1 MVTRKASRTERACA
15 ALFAALFAALLSVA
29 AVGPSAAAAAVPATV
44 VSHGPSGA
52 RQIALTF
59 DDNFRPQLTL
69 ATISV
74 LRQYGVQAT
83 FFVTGVYVTA
93 YPEISRAIVD
103 AGLEVGDHSMTHPFL
118 SKLSYGAMLN
128 EIGGGTRF
136 FEEQMG
142 VRTAPLMRP
151 PYGAYNAT
159 VAEAAGVNGFR
170 YVVLWDVDTNDWR
183 GYSAATIRDHVLKNA
198 HSGSIVLFHMSAQ
211 HTWEALPGIIT
222 GLRAKGYELVT
233 VSELLKNGRR
243 FIDVDE
249 GTPVDQAVTRLVKEG
264 YMSGYNESYFGPN
277 DPMARAQFSKVAA
290 LVAGIHTPEVERID
304 SPSFP
309 DVPLVRDAVGTPLA
323 YPFDYVEE
331 AAAAGLLMG
340 SAEGS
345 GMVFRP
351 WDRISRVQ
359 LAQIVA
365 RMARI
370 FKGYPDPGSGS
381 GTGRFADAPEYAAD
395 DLAFVADLGLMTGR
409 SDARFDPWSE
419 ALRGHVALVMSRFID
434 LPGYVAPPTTTTTT
448 VPSTTSTTGGTTTT
462 TAPPTTTTTL
472 TPTTTTTLRE
482 IRPPTT
488 TTTVAAATSS

>member
-1 MVTRKASRTERACA
+1 MVTGKARRSARACA
-15 ALFAALFAALLSVA
+15 ALLAALFAALLSMA
-29 AVGPSAAAAAVPATV
+29 AVGPSTAAAAVPATV
-44 VSHGPSGA
+44 VTHGPSGA

-74 LRQYGVQAT
+74 LRQYEVPAT

-93 YPEISRAIVD
+93 FPEISRAIVD
-103 AGLEVGDHSMTHPFL
+103 AGFEVGDHSMTHPFL
-118 SKLSYGAMLN
+118 SKLNYAAMLN

-142 VRTAPLMRP
+142 VRTAPLVRP

-170 YVVLWDVDTNDWR
+170 YVVLWDVDTSDWR

-198 HSGSIVLFHMSAQ
+198 HNGSIILFHMSAE

-222 GLRAKGYELVT
+222 GLRTRGYELVT

-249 GTPVDQAVTRLVKEG
+249 GTPVEQAVTRLVKEG

-304 SPSFP
+304 SPSFL
-309 DVPLVRDAVGTPLA
+309 DVQLVRDVAGNPLA

-331 AAAAGLLMG
+331 AAAAGLLLG

-359 LAQIVA
+359 LVQIVA

-370 FKGYPDPGSGS
+370 FKGYPEPVPGS

-395 DLAFVADLGLMTGR
+395 DMAFVAGLGLMTGR
-409 SDARFDPWSE
+409 SDAHFDPWSE
-419 ALRGHVALVMSRFID
+419 ALRGHVALVMSRFLD
-434 LPGYVAPPTTTTTT
+434 LPGYAAPPTTTITTA
-448 VPSTTSTTGGTTTT
+448 PSTTTTAGTTTT
-462 TAPPTTTTTL
+462 EPSTTTTL
-472 TPTTTTTLRE
+472 TPTTTTTLRP

-488 TTTVAAATSS
+488 TTTTAAATSS